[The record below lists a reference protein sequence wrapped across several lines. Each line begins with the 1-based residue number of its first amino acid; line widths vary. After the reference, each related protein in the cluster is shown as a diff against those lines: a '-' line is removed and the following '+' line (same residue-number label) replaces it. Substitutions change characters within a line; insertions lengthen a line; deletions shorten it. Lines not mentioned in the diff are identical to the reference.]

1 MGKGTGDLYI
11 KGICGIIFTEIY
23 VQDSWYYNDGSSVS
37 SLEIGSGAICTS
49 NGSYITL
56 TTNTSGEKDVKL
68 PVTLT
73 GDWEFTTDIAE
84 LGTNQ
89 DLTFKVGSGSQWGAV
104 DHSANRITVNLG
116 NGSNYYTKTI
126 SKGDTLKVTYINGT
140 MSVYWNDEYLTSRTV
155 SISGKMGYYQVNG
168 RTYHI
173 KNIKLKPL

>member
-1 MGKGTGDLYI
+1 MFYHKTYGLEDCKY
-11 KGICGIIFTEIY
+11 
-23 VQDSWYYNDGSSVS
+23 WNDGTSVG

-116 NGSNYYTKTI
+116 NGLNYYTKTI
-126 SKGDTLKVTYINGT
+126 SKDDTLKVTYVNGS

-155 SISGKMGYYQVNG
+155 SISGKMGYYQMSG
-168 RTYHI
+168 RIAHI